1 MEQDEHPP
9 SRGEASLVDLGEEVI
24 ALRERLLAVEARFE
38 AVVERSSDGVL
49 VVDDAG
55 IVRFVNGAAAV
66 LLGRPRSDIV
76 GRDVGFPVLAGDV
89 AEVELVRPGHEVV
102 YAEMRVVDTE
112 WEGRPCLLALLRD
125 ATDRHDVVAEL
136 AERATHDHLTGLP
149 NRFLLNDRLAQA
161 LARVRRGAGS
171 LAVFVIDL
179 DGFKGINDRFGHPAG
194 DEVLIEAAHR
204 IQRVLRPTDTAA
216 RVGGDEFVLVVESV
230 EPAEADGLAARLVAA
245 FAEPLLVAG
254 AAVTLSI
261 SVGFTLTEDPAADPR
276 RLIGVADRAMYR
288 VKRDRQDPSRQRRP
302 S

>member
-1 MEQDEHPP
+1 MAQGEHPP
-9 SRGEASLVDLGEEVI
+9 GRGEASLVDLGEEVI
-24 ALRERLLAVEARFE
+24 DLRERLLAVEARFE
-38 AVVERSSDGVL
+38 GVVERSSDGV
-49 VVDDAG
+49 VIVDDAG

-66 LLGRPRSDIV
+66 LLGRSPSDLV
-76 GRDVGFPVLAGDV
+76 GREVGFPVLSGDV

-125 ATDRHDVVAEL
+125 VTDRHHVEAEL

-149 NRFLLNDRLAQA
+149 NRFLLDDRLAQA

-204 IQRVLRPTDTAA
+204 IRGVLRPTDTAA
-216 RVGGDEFVLVVESV
+216 RVGGDEFVLVCESV
-230 EPAEADGLAARLVAA
+230 EPAEADVLATRLGAA
-245 FAEPLLVAG
+245 FREPMMVAE
-254 AAVTLSI
+254 AAVTVGV
-261 SVGFTLTEDPAADPR
+261 SVGFTLTDDPTADPR
-276 RLIGVADRAMYR
+276 CLIEVADRAMYR
-288 VKRDRQDPSRQRRP
+288 VKRDRQSASRPRRP